1 MEKFIPYEKL
11 SKKKQRE
18 LNAARRG
25 TWTIN
30 PVTRKPANPKAYNR
44 KTARNWKDDSNSVPF
59 DSVFGS
65 DVNGETEKPLCNPYN
80 SFISIYAVF
89 KWKPAGMRA
98 CRKTILAIL

>member
-59 DSVFGS
+59 HILHE
-65 DVNGETEKPLCNPYN
+65 DVLILQRNEY
-80 SFISIYAVF
+80 SI
-89 KWKPAGMRA
+89 
-98 CRKTILAIL
+98 

>member
-11 SKKKQRE
+11 SKRKQRE

-25 TWTIN
+25 TWTLN

-59 DSVFGS
+59 
-65 DVNGETEKPLCNPYN
+65 EWN
-80 SFISIYAVF
+80 SFLQTF
-89 KWKPAGMRA
+89 FRFFLQND
-98 CRKTILAIL
+98 R

>member
-1 MEKFIPYEKL
+1 MQKFIPYEKL

-59 DSVFGS
+59 NSVFALQ
-65 DVNGETEKPLCNPYN
+65 ETMIMRNRKLCLVAAH
-80 SFISIYAVF
+80 SVRHFS
-89 KWKPAGMRA
+89 R
-98 CRKTILAIL
+98 

>member
-44 KTARNWKDDSNSVPF
+44 KTARNWKDDS
-59 DSVFGS
+59 DSVLLLFCYFLAQPYS
-65 DVNGETEKPLCNPYN
+65 RNGLINM
-80 SFISIYAVF
+80 
-89 KWKPAGMRA
+89 W
-98 CRKTILAIL
+98 

>member
-1 MEKFIPYEKL
+1 MQAEKSGPMEKFIPYEKL

-44 KTARNWKDDSNSVPF
+44 KTARTWKDDSNSVPCF
-59 DSVFGS
+59 SAQMDRR
-65 DVNGETEKPLCNPYN
+65 TC
-80 SFISIYAVF
+80 
-89 KWKPAGMRA
+89 RA
-98 CRKTILAIL
+98 YSRTPCLRIPLAITDVTLCDCGL

>member
-44 KTARNWKDDSNSVPF
+44 KTARSGNRPSTPCRLRLF
-59 DSVFGS
+59 
-65 DVNGETEKPLCNPYN
+65 LRRCNQRE
-80 SFISIYAVF
+80 AL
-89 KWKPAGMRA
+89 G
-98 CRKTILAIL
+98 ILATRSLSDT

>member
-44 KTARNWKDDSNSVPF
+44 KTAQNWKDDSNSVPF
-59 DSVFGS
+59 CTNQQKNLRCWYMGLLLQNLLS
-65 DVNGETEKPLCNPYN
+65 
-80 SFISIYAVF
+80 
-89 KWKPAGMRA
+89 
-98 CRKTILAIL
+98 

>member
-1 MEKFIPYEKL
+1 MEKFTPYEKL

-59 DSVFGS
+59 DFVSGLLEPKRRHPLL
-65 DVNGETEKPLCNPYN
+65 DV
-80 SFISIYAVF
+80 
-89 KWKPAGMRA
+89 
-98 CRKTILAIL
+98 